1 MFCFRR
7 NELILFLDGS
17 QILERFFFILIL
29 GNFLSGLL
37 LVSKMSSILMIV
49 LYFALSTDQEHNYRW
64 HIPRWL
70 CLWWINCSPQGLTFD
85 KFHCRIFLFY
95 NFFFPF
101 WFLKACIYNFFMVV
115 QYFKE
120 NPDNNNPAFNTKY
133 GAYSEG
139 CGLDNV
145 LMSWGH
151 DDYMYLVK
159 FCKTFYWKIK
169 LCFFYL
175 FQWHHYRGSLYS
187 GS

>member
-1 MFCFRR
+1 MDLRSWKGSSSSWFWGTSSVGCCWWVKCLLFWWLFYILLYLLIR
-7 NELILFLDGS
+7 NIITGDTFPVGCAFDE
-17 QILERFFFILIL
+17 
-29 GNFLSGLL
+29 
-37 LVSKMSSILMIV
+37 SIVHHKV
-49 LYFALSTDQEHNYRW
+49 LLSTNFIAE
-64 HIPRWL
+64 
-70 CLWWINCSPQGLTFD
+70 S
-85 KFHCRIFLFY
+85 FY
-95 NFFFPF
+95 FIIIFFPF

-120 NPDNNNPAFNTKY
+120 NPDYNNPAFNTKY

-139 CGLDNV
+139 RGLDNV

-175 FQWHHYRGSLYS
+175 FQWHYYRGSLYS

>member
-37 LVSKMSSILMIV
+37 LVSKMSSILMLFYILLYLLIRNIITGDTFPVGCAFDESIV
-49 LYFALSTDQEHNYRW
+49 HHKVLLSTNFIAE
-64 HIPRWL
+64 
-70 CLWWINCSPQGLTFD
+70 S
-85 KFHCRIFLFY
+85 FY
-95 NFFFPF
+95 FIIIFFPF

-120 NPDNNNPAFNTKY
+120 NPDYNNPAFNAKY

-175 FQWHHYRGSLYS
+175 FQ
-187 GS
+187 

>member
-1 MFCFRR
+1 
-7 NELILFLDGS
+7 
-17 QILERFFFILIL
+17 
-29 GNFLSGLL
+29 
-37 LVSKMSSILMIV
+37 
-49 LYFALSTDQEHNYRW
+49 
-64 HIPRWL
+64 
-70 CLWWINCSPQGLTFD
+70 
-85 KFHCRIFLFY
+85 
-95 NFFFPF
+95 
-101 WFLKACIYNFFMVV
+101 MVV

-120 NPDNNNPAFNTKY
+120 NPDYNNPAFNAKY

-175 FQWHHYRGSLYS
+175 FQ
-187 GS
+187 